1 MNMKLRPAG
10 ILVFITSLVISA
22 SGAYAAENSQ
32 IPRTVYTSGG
42 VVKFV
47 PPAISAEALADILFA
62 GPVAKKELTRSIFDK
77 KTRSAV
83 SVAMLIQFEFDSA
96 VLTDESKERLD
107 AVGNMLKLDISNERG
122 LVVEGHTDNIGQKDY
137 NLKLSFKR
145 AESVKRYLMLNHE
158 ADSNRLIINGKG
170 ESELLDPGSPA
181 DPVNRRV
188 QFTAV

>member
-158 ADSNRLIINGKG
+158 VDSNRLIINGKG

>member
-1 MNMKLRPAG
+1 MKVNGTP
-10 ILVFITSLVISA
+10 VIW
-22 SGAYAAENSQ
+22 
-32 IPRTVYTSGG
+32 
-42 VVKFV
+42 
-47 PPAISAEALADILFA
+47 
-62 GPVAKKELTRSIFDK
+62 SIFDK

-96 VLTDESKERLD
+96 VLTDESKERFD

-181 DPVNRRV
+181 DPESSVHCRV
-188 QFTAV
+188 IVCSQRGYSGEIR

>member
-1 MNMKLRPAG
+1 
-10 ILVFITSLVISA
+10 
-22 SGAYAAENSQ
+22 
-32 IPRTVYTSGG
+32 
-42 VVKFV
+42 
-47 PPAISAEALADILFA
+47 
-62 GPVAKKELTRSIFDK
+62 
-77 KTRSAV
+77 
-83 SVAMLIQFEFDSA
+83 MLIQFEFDSA
-96 VLTDESKERLD
+96 VLTDESKERFD

-158 ADSNRLIINGKG
+158 VDSNRLIINGKG